1 MYKYQIS
8 NKYFLFIMKYFLC
21 LCVVSVERRVLAGY
35 ARFHLMLLCH
45 DHRSAGHQATQ
56 PGHGG
61 QCGHRWTAQII
72 TRILF
77 SHTQTDHHQAHL
89 HIYHRMAGGG
99 QHCVGACCVV
109 PRVGCRP
116 TIANFVNPS

>member
-1 MYKYQIS
+1 
-8 NKYFLFIMKYFLC
+8 MKYFLC

-61 QCGHRWTAQII
+61 QCGQCGHRWTAQII

-89 HIYHRMAGGG
+89 HIYYRLAGGSMDNIVLG
-99 QHCVGACCVV
+99 HVV
-109 PRVGCRP
+109 WCHGSAAAPQSL
-116 TIANFVNPS
+116 IL

>member
-1 MYKYQIS
+1 
-8 NKYFLFIMKYFLC
+8 MKYFLC

-61 QCGHRWTAQII
+61 QCGQCGHRWTAQII

-89 HIYHRMAGGG
+89 HIYHRQQAGWWTTLYWDML
-99 QHCVGACCVV
+99 CGATGRL
-109 PRVGCRP
+109 PPHNR
-116 TIANFVNPS
+116 

>member
-1 MYKYQIS
+1 M
-8 NKYFLFIMKYFLC
+8 KYFLYLC

-61 QCGHRWTAQII
+61 HGGQCGHHWTAQII

-89 HIYHRMAGGG
+89 HICYRLAGGSMDNIVLE
-99 QHCVGACCVV
+99 HVV
-109 PRVGCRP
+109 WCHGSAAAPQSL
-116 TIANFVNPS
+116 IL

>member
-1 MYKYQIS
+1 
-8 NKYFLFIMKYFLC
+8 MKYFLC

-61 QCGHRWTAQII
+61 QCGHAAQII

-77 SHTQTDHHQAHL
+77 SHTQTDHHQAPL
-89 HIYHRMAGGG
+89 DIYHRLAGGSMDNIVLG
-99 QHCVGACCVV
+99 HVV
-109 PRVGCRP
+109 WCHGSAAAPQSL
-116 TIANFVNPS
+116 IL